1 MVKARIVMQTIHL
14 VKVNAKG
21 RGQGVDF
28 DVDKYRIKVKFWIV
42 QYQNIY
48 EDLPPYIWN
57 LDRVFLSKAQAIE
70 YVKQQLR
77 IQDPCDPDDN
87 VSWRICVQ
95 HDHSTPVEAYAF
107 SSDGRIRKIKK
118 GE

>member
-1 MVKARIVMQTIHL
+1 MVKARTTMQTIHL
-14 VKVNAKG
+14 VKVNSEG

-28 DVDKYRIKVKFWIV
+28 DVDKYRIKVNFYIV
-42 QYQNIY
+42 EYQNVY

-57 LDRVFLSKAQAIE
+57 LDRVFLSKSQAIE

-77 IQDPCDPDDN
+77 TQDPYDPDDAIT
-87 VSWRICVQ
+87 WRICVQ
-95 HDHSTPVEAYAF
+95 HDHSTPVEAYKF
-107 SSDGRIRKIKK
+107 SADGRVHKIKK

>member
-1 MVKARIVMQTIHL
+1 MKL
-14 VKVNAKG
+14 VRVIKVQKEGHNLGA
-21 RGQGVDF
+21 DI

-42 QYQNIY
+42 QYQNVY

-70 YVKQQLR
+70 YVKQQIR
-77 IQDPCDPDDN
+77 IQDPYDPDDAIT
-87 VSWRICVQ
+87 WRICVQ
-95 HDHSTPVEAYAF
+95 HDHSTPVEAYKF
-107 SSDGRIRKIKK
+107 SADGRVHKIKK